1 MTTVFIVFIVMLGA
15 SLPMSR
21 AILNMIKRSDKYS
34 DEYKKKAQM
43 WRNIYR
49 VACIVLAFVLWL
61 MLRSHLGS
69 AN

>member
-15 SLPMSR
+15 SLPVSR

-43 WRNIYR
+43 WQNIYR
-49 VACIVLAFVLWL
+49 VTCIVLAFVLLL
-61 MLRSHLGS
+61 MLRSHLGP